1 MKLSHGDKQA
11 HRYPKPGLVSEGLW
25 AEEECPDNLQTGCFK
40 TDPGAG
46 MATVWTSEKMVEMW
60 QVLTPAPA
68 AVPAATGAVE
78 LENAT
83 DVVRVST
90 FVTTVLIT

>member
-1 MKLSHGDKQA
+1 
-11 HRYPKPGLVSEGLW
+11 
-25 AEEECPDNLQTGCFK
+25 
-40 TDPGAG
+40 

-60 QVLTPAPA
+60 QVLTPALA
-68 AVPAATGAVE
+68 AAPAATGAVE